1 MTPRALQPMA
11 DTVVT
16 NAWTPGIALR
26 RFRNATQRNA
36 TRRNATRPDAQ
47 PFVALPH
54 RAYEREPLAALAA
67 P

>member
-1 MTPRALQPMA
+1 M
-11 DTVVT
+11 T
-16 NAWTPGIALR
+16 NARTPGIALH
-26 RFRNATQRNA
+26 RFRTA
-36 TRRNATRPDAQ
+36 TRLDAQ

>member
-1 MTPRALQPMA
+1 MTSRALQPMV

-26 RFRNATQRNA
+26 RFRNAT
-36 TRRNATRPDAQ
+36 RPDAQ
-47 PFVALPH
+47 PLVALPH